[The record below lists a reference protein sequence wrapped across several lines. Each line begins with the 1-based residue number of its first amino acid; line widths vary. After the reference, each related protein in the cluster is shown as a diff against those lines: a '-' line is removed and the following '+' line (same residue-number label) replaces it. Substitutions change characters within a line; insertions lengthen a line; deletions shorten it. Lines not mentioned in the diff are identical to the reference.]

1 MRNGNQFI
9 ERITELLNI
18 HSQLDTPD
26 LHSKLIRQL
35 NGRGRPYRNNLTMN
49 QLTNV
54 LSTNFRKINKTH
66 VKGEY
71 LVATWT
77 IREGEEE

>member
-18 HSQLDTPD
+18 HSELVTTD

-71 LVATWT
+71 LVATWA